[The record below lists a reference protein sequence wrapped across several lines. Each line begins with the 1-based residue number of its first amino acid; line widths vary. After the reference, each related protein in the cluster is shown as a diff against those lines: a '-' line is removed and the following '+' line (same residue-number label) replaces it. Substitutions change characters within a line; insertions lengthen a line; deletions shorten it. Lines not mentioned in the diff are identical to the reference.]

1 MCLPCAAPVP
11 PCMISYGFILNFIL
25 YKVCFKISIIS
36 DTCEGDGGS
45 PLACPLI
52 EDPERK
58 VQVGIVA
65 WGLGCGKENV
75 PGVYASVADGI
86 CFIKNAAECRSVNYN
101 EYFEDIKNCNRWKA
115 SYQEEI
121 NSEIQKWTLATELGL
136 FGEK

>member
-1 MCLPCAAPVP
+1 M
-11 PCMISYGFILNFIL
+11 
-25 YKVCFKISIIS
+25 IS
-36 DTCEGDGGS
+36 DTCDEEGGGS
-45 PLACPLI
+45 PLVCPLI
-52 EDPERK
+52 EDRERF

-75 PGVYASVADGI
+75 PGVYASVANGI
-86 CFIKNAAECRSVNYN
+86 CFIKNAVECRSVKYN
-101 EYFEDIKNCNRWKA
+101 EYFEDIQNCNRWKS